1 MKLVVNK
8 KGLIFFIIF
17 TICILSFLFYP
28 KDNSDIKKKRT
39 SLSQHSKIE
48 NVKEKPNKVMK
59 TYEKKKSTKPL
70 LICIDPGHQSKANTA
85 LEPLGPG
92 SSEMKIK
99 VAGGTTGV
107 VTKKPEYVLSLEA
120 SLKLGEILKKSGYKV
135 IFTRTTNNVNLSNK
149 ERAEIANKNN
159 ADLYIRIH
167 ADGSTDHSTK
177 GFSVLT
183 PSKEN
188 PFIPSLYKN
197 SLLISQN
204 IVEEVTKDQST
215 KVKGISYRDD
225 LSGFNWSKV
234 PVTLVELGFMTNP
247 EEDRKLSD
255 QHYLTNLLMKIADGI
270 NRYSSDVIDNGSKV
284 EGGKKS

>member
-8 KGLIFFIIF
+8 KSIIFFIIF
-17 TICILSFLFYP
+17 TICILSYLFYP
-28 KDNSDIKKKRT
+28 KDHSGIKPHKT
-39 SLSQHSKIE
+39 SLSQQPKIE
-48 NVKEKPNKVMK
+48 TVKEKPNKVIQ

-70 LICIDPGHQSKANTA
+70 VICIDPGHQSKANTA

-99 VAGGTTGV
+99 VAGGTTGI

-120 SLKLGEILKKSGYKV
+120 SLKLGEILKKRGYNV

-159 ADLYIRIH
+159 ADLFIRIH
-167 ADGSTDHSTK
+167 ADGSNDHSTK

-188 PFIPSLYKN
+188 PYIPSLYKD

-204 IVEEVTKDQST
+204 IVEEVKKEQST
-215 KVKGISYRDD
+215 IVKGISYRDD

-234 PVTLVELGFMTNP
+234 PVTLIELGFMTNP

-255 QHYLTNLLMKIADGI
+255 QQYLTNLLMKIADGI
-270 NRYSSDVIDNGSKV
+270 DQYSSDVNDDGSNV
-284 EGGKKS
+284 QVGK

>member
-8 KGLIFFIIF
+8 KIIIFFMLF

-28 KDNSDIKKKRT
+28 KDHSDIKPNKT
-39 SLSQHSKIE
+39 SLSQQPTIAS
-48 NVKEKPNKVMK
+48 VKENSNKVIQ
-59 TYEKKKSTKPL
+59 TYEKKNSKKPL

-107 VTKKPEYVLSLEA
+107 VTKKPEYILSLEA
-120 SLKLGEILKKSGYKV
+120 SLRLGEILKKRGYNV
-135 IFTRTTNNVNLSNK
+135 VFTRTTNNVNLSNK
-149 ERAEIANKNN
+149 ERAEIANKSN
-159 ADLYIRIH
+159 ADLFIRIH
-167 ADGSTDHSTK
+167 ADGSNDHSTK

-188 PFIPSLYKN
+188 PYIPSLYKD

-204 IVEEVTKDQST
+204 IVEEVTNDQST
-215 KVKGISYRDD
+215 IVKGISYRDD

-234 PVTLVELGFMTNP
+234 PVTLIELGFMTNP

-255 QHYLTNLLMKIADGI
+255 PQYLTSLLMKIADGI
-270 NRYSSDVIDNGSKV
+270 DRYNSDV
-284 EGGKKS
+284 GK

>member
-1 MKLVVNK
+1 MKLVDNK
-8 KGLIFFIIF
+8 KIIIFFMIF
-17 TICILSFLFYP
+17 TVCILSYLFYP
-28 KDNSDIKKKRT
+28 KDHSDIKPNKT
-39 SLSQHSKIE
+39 SLSQQPKIE
-48 NVKEKPNKVMK
+48 NVKEKPNKVIQ
-59 TYEKKKSTKPL
+59 TNEKKNSKKPL
-70 LICIDPGHQSKANTA
+70 VICIDPGHQSKANTA

-99 VAGGTTGV
+99 VTGGTTGV
-107 VTKKPEYVLSLEA
+107 VTKKPEYVLSLDA
-120 SLKLGEILKKSGYKV
+120 SLRLGEILKKRGYSV

-159 ADLYIRIH
+159 ADLFIRIH
-167 ADGSTDHSTK
+167 ADGSNDHSTK

-188 PFIPSLYKN
+188 PYIPSLYMD

-234 PVTLVELGFMTNP
+234 PVTLIELGFMTNS

-255 QHYLTNLLMKIADGI
+255 PQYLTNLMMKIADGI
-270 NRYSSDVIDNGSKV
+270 DRYSSEVIDDGSR
-284 EGGKKS
+284 

>member
-1 MKLVVNK
+1 LKLVVNK

-17 TICILSFLFYP
+17 TICILSYLFYP
-28 KDNSDIKKKRT
+28 KDHSDIKTNKT
-39 SLSQHSKIE
+39 SLSQQPKIE
-48 NVKEKPNKVMK
+48 TVKEKPNKVIQ

-70 LICIDPGHQSKANTA
+70 VICIDPGHQSKANTA

-92 SSEMKIK
+92 SNEMKIK

-120 SLKLGEILKKSGYKV
+120 SLKLGEILKKRGYKV

-159 ADLYIRIH
+159 ADLFLRIH
-167 ADGSTDHSTK
+167 ADGSNDHSTK

-188 PFIPSLYKN
+188 PYIPSLYKD
-197 SLLISQN
+197 SLLISQK
-204 IVEEVTKDQST
+204 IVEELKKEQST
-215 KVKGISYRDD
+215 NVKGISYRDD
-225 LSGFNWSKV
+225 LTGFNWSKV
-234 PVTLVELGFMTNP
+234 PVTLIELGFMTNP
-247 EEDRKLSD
+247 EEDQKLSD
-255 QHYLTNLLMKIADGI
+255 PQYLTNLLMKIADGI
-270 NRYSSDVIDNGSKV
+270 DRYSSEIIDDGSK
-284 EGGKKS
+284 

>member
-8 KGLIFFIIF
+8 KSIIFFIIF
-17 TICILSFLFYP
+17 TICILSYLFYP
-28 KDNSDIKKKRT
+28 KDHSGIKPHKT
-39 SLSQHSKIE
+39 SLSQQPKIE
-48 NVKEKPNKVMK
+48 TVKEKPNKVIQ

-70 LICIDPGHQSKANTA
+70 VICIDPGHQSKANTA

-99 VAGGTTGV
+99 VAGGTTGI

-120 SLKLGEILKKSGYKV
+120 SLKLGEILKKRGYNV

-149 ERAEIANKNN
+149 ERAEIAYKYH
-159 ADLYIRIH
+159 ADLFIRIH
-167 ADGSTDHSTK
+167 ADGSNDHSTK

-183 PSKEN
+183 PSKDN
-188 PFIPSLYKN
+188 PYIPKLYKD

-204 IVEEVTKDQST
+204 IVEEVKKEQST
-215 KVKGISYRDD
+215 DVKGISFRDD
-225 LSGFNWSKV
+225 ISGFNWSKI
-234 PVTLVELGFMTNP
+234 PVTLIELGFMTNP

-255 QHYLTNLLMKIADGI
+255 PQYLTNLMMKIADGI
-270 NRYSSDVIDNGSKV
+270 DQYSSDVNDDGSNV
-284 EGGKKS
+284 QVGK

>member
-8 KGLIFFIIF
+8 KSIIFFIIF
-17 TICILSFLFYP
+17 TICILSYLFYP
-28 KDNSDIKKKRT
+28 KDHSGIKPHKT
-39 SLSQHSKIE
+39 SLSQQPKIE
-48 NVKEKPNKVMK
+48 TVKEKPNKVIQ

-70 LICIDPGHQSKANTA
+70 VICIDPGHQSKANTA

-99 VAGGTTGV
+99 VAGGTTGI

-120 SLKLGEILKKSGYKV
+120 SLKLGEILKKRGYNV

-159 ADLYIRIH
+159 ADLFIRIH
-167 ADGSTDHSTK
+167 ADGSNDHSTK

-188 PFIPSLYKN
+188 PSIPSLYKD

-204 IVEEVTKDQST
+204 IVEEVKKEQST
-215 KVKGISYRDD
+215 IVKGISYRDD

-234 PVTLVELGFMTNP
+234 PVTLIELGFMTNP
-247 EEDRKLSD
+247 EEDQKLSD
-255 QHYLTNLLMKIADGI
+255 PQYLTNLMMKIADGI
-270 NRYSSDVIDNGSKV
+270 DQYSSDVNDDGSNV
-284 EGGKKS
+284 QVGK

>member
-8 KGLIFFIIF
+8 KSIIFFIIF

-28 KDNSDIKKKRT
+28 KDHSDIKPNKT
-39 SLSQHSKIE
+39 SLSQQPKIE
-48 NVKEKPNKVMK
+48 TVKEKPNKVIQ

-70 LICIDPGHQSKANTA
+70 VICIDPGHQSKAITA

-99 VAGGTTGV
+99 VAGGTTGI

-120 SLKLGEILKKSGYKV
+120 SLKLGEILKKRGYNV

-159 ADLYIRIH
+159 ADLFIRIH
-167 ADGSTDHSTK
+167 ADGSNDHSTK

-188 PFIPSLYKN
+188 PYIPSLYKD

-204 IVEEVTKDQST
+204 IVEEVKKEQST
-215 KVKGISYRDD
+215 IVKGISYRDD

-234 PVTLVELGFMTNP
+234 PVTLIELGFMTNP

-255 QHYLTNLLMKIADGI
+255 QQYLTNLLMKIADGI
-270 NRYSSDVIDNGSKV
+270 DQYSSDVNDDGSNV
-284 EGGKKS
+284 QVGK

>member
-1 MKLVVNK
+1 M
-8 KGLIFFIIF
+8 IF

-28 KDNSDIKKKRT
+28 KDHSDIKPHKT
-39 SLSQHSKIE
+39 SLIQQSKIE
-48 NVKEKPNKVMK
+48 TLKEKSNKVIQ
-59 TYEKKKSTKPL
+59 TYEKKNSTKPL
-70 LICIDPGHQSKANTA
+70 IICIDPGHQSKANTA

-99 VAGGTTGV
+99 VTGGTTGV
-107 VTKKPEYVLSLEA
+107 VTKKPEYILSLEA
-120 SLKLGEILKKSGYKV
+120 SLKLGEILKKRGYNV

-159 ADLYIRIH
+159 VDLFIRIH
-167 ADGSTDHSTK
+167 ADGSNDNSTK

-183 PSKEN
+183 PSKKN
-188 PFIPSLYKN
+188 PYIPSLYKD

-204 IVEEVTKDQST
+204 IVEEVKKDQST
-215 KVKGISYRDD
+215 IVKGISYRDD

-234 PVTLVELGFMTNP
+234 PVTLIELGYMTNP

-255 QHYLTNLLMKIADGI
+255 QQYLINLLMKIADGI
-270 NRYSSDVIDNGSKV
+270 DRYSSEVIDDGSK
-284 EGGKKS
+284 

>member
-1 MKLVVNK
+1 MKLVVNIK
-8 KGLIFFIIF
+8 ILIFFIII
-17 TICILSFLFYP
+17 TICILSFLYYQ
-28 KDNSDIKKKRT
+28 KDKSDIKPNK
-39 SLSQHSKIE
+39 SSHSQQLNID
-48 NVKEKPNKVMK
+48 NVKEKPNKVIQ
-59 TYEKKKSTKPL
+59 TNEKKNIIKPL
-70 LICIDPGHQSKANTA
+70 VICIDPGHQSKANTA

-92 SSEMKIK
+92 SSVMKIK

-107 VTKKPEYVLSLEA
+107 VTRKPEYILSLEA
-120 SLKLGEILKKSGYKV
+120 SLKLGDILKKRGYNV

-149 ERAEIANKNN
+149 ERADIANKNN
-159 ADLYIRIH
+159 ADLFIRIH
-167 ADGSTDHSTK
+167 ADGSIDHSTK

-188 PFIPSLYKN
+188 PFIPSLYKD

-204 IVEEVTKDQST
+204 IVEEVKKEQST

-234 PVTLVELGFMTNP
+234 PVTLIELGFMTNP

-255 QHYLTNLLMKIADGI
+255 QQYLTNLLMKIADGI
-270 NRYSSDVIDNGSKV
+270 DRYSSDVIGDGSNV
-284 EGGKKS
+284 HVGK

>member
-1 MKLVVNK
+1 M
-8 KGLIFFIIF
+8 IF
-17 TICILSFLFYP
+17 TVCILSYLFYP
-28 KDNSDIKKKRT
+28 KDHSDIKPNKT
-39 SLSQHSKIE
+39 SLSQQPKIE
-48 NVKEKPNKVMK
+48 NVIEKPNKVIQ
-59 TYEKKKSTKPL
+59 TNEKKNSKKSL
-70 LICIDPGHQSKANTA
+70 VICIDPGHQSKANTA

-107 VTKKPEYVLSLEA
+107 VTKTPEYVLSLEA
-120 SLKLGEILKKSGYKV
+120 SLKLGEILKKRGYNV

-159 ADLYIRIH
+159 ADLFIRIH
-167 ADGSTDHSTK
+167 ADGSNDHSTK

-188 PFIPSLYKN
+188 PYIPSLYKD

-234 PVTLVELGFMTNP
+234 PVTLIELGFMTNP

-255 QHYLTNLLMKIADGI
+255 QQYLTNLMMKIADGI
-270 NRYSSDVIDNGSKV
+270 DRYSSEVIDDGSR
-284 EGGKKS
+284 

>member
-8 KGLIFFIIF
+8 KSIIFFMIF

-28 KDNSDIKKKRT
+28 KDHSDIKPHKT
-39 SLSQHSKIE
+39 SLIQQSKIE
-48 NVKEKPNKVMK
+48 TLKEKSNKVIQ
-59 TYEKKKSTKPL
+59 TYEKKNSTKPL
-70 LICIDPGHQSKANTA
+70 IICIDPGHQSKANTA

-99 VAGGTTGV
+99 VTGGTTGV
-107 VTKKPEYVLSLEA
+107 VTKKPEYILSLEA
-120 SLKLGEILKKSGYKV
+120 SLKLGEILKKRGYNV

-159 ADLYIRIH
+159 VDLFIRIH
-167 ADGSTDHSTK
+167 ADGSNDNSTK

-183 PSKEN
+183 PSKKN
-188 PFIPSLYKN
+188 PYIPSLYKD

-204 IVEEVTKDQST
+204 IVEEVKKDQST
-215 KVKGISYRDD
+215 IVKGISYRDD

-234 PVTLVELGFMTNP
+234 PVTLIELGYMTNP

-255 QHYLTNLLMKIADGI
+255 QQYLINLLMKIADGI
-270 NRYSSDVIDNGSKV
+270 DRYSSEVIDDGSK
-284 EGGKKS
+284 

>member
-17 TICILSFLFYP
+17 TICILSYLFYP
-28 KDNSDIKKKRT
+28 KDHSDIKTNKT
-39 SLSQHSKIE
+39 SLSQQPKIE
-48 NVKEKPNKVMK
+48 TVKEKPNKVIQ

-70 LICIDPGHQSKANTA
+70 VICIDPGHQSKANTA

-92 SSEMKIK
+92 SNEMKIK

-120 SLKLGEILKKSGYKV
+120 SLKLGEILKKRGYKV

-159 ADLYIRIH
+159 ADLFLRIH
-167 ADGSTDHSTK
+167 ADGSNDHSTK

-188 PFIPSLYKN
+188 PYIPSLYKD
-197 SLLISQN
+197 SLLISQK
-204 IVEEVTKDQST
+204 IVEELKKEQST
-215 KVKGISYRDD
+215 NVKGISYRDD
-225 LSGFNWSKV
+225 LTGFNWSKV
-234 PVTLVELGFMTNP
+234 PVTLIELGFMTNP
-247 EEDRKLSD
+247 EEDQKLSD
-255 QHYLTNLLMKIADGI
+255 PQYLTNLLMKIADGI
-270 NRYSSDVIDNGSKV
+270 DRYSSEIIDDGSK
-284 EGGKKS
+284 

>member
-1 MKLVVNK
+1 MI
-8 KGLIFFIIF
+8 IFFMIF
-17 TICILSFLFYP
+17 IICILSFLFYP
-28 KDNSDIKKKRT
+28 KDHSDNKPHKT
-39 SLSQHSKIE
+39 SLSQQPKIE
-48 NVKEKPNKVMK
+48 NFKEKSNKVIQ
-59 TYEKKKSTKPL
+59 TNEKKNSKKPL
-70 LICIDPGHQSKANTA
+70 VICIDPGHQSKANTA

-120 SLKLGEILKKSGYKV
+120 SLKLGEILKKRGYNV

-149 ERAEIANKNN
+149 ERAEIANKIN
-159 ADLYIRIH
+159 ADLFIRIH
-167 ADGSTDHSTK
+167 ADGSNDHSTK

-188 PFIPSLYKN
+188 PYISSLYKD

-204 IVEEVTKDQST
+204 IVEEVKKDQYT

-234 PVTLVELGFMTNP
+234 PVTLIELGFMTNP

-255 QHYLTNLLMKIADGI
+255 PHYLTSLLMKIADGI
-270 NRYSSDVIDNGSKV
+270 DRYSSEVIDDGSK
-284 EGGKKS
+284 

>member
-17 TICILSFLFYP
+17 TICILSYLFYP
-28 KDNSDIKKKRT
+28 KDHSDIKTNKT
-39 SLSQHSKIE
+39 SLSQQPKIE
-48 NVKEKPNKVMK
+48 TVKEKPNKVIQ

-70 LICIDPGHQSKANTA
+70 VICIDPGHQSKANTA

-92 SSEMKIK
+92 SNEMKIK

-120 SLKLGEILKKSGYKV
+120 SLKLGEILKKRGYKV

-159 ADLYIRIH
+159 ADLFIRIH
-167 ADGSTDHSTK
+167 ADGSNDHSTK

-188 PFIPSLYKN
+188 PYIPSLYKD
-197 SLLISQN
+197 SLLISQK
-204 IVEEVTKDQST
+204 IVEELKKEQST
-215 KVKGISYRDD
+215 NVKGISYRDD
-225 LSGFNWSKV
+225 LTGFNWSKV
-234 PVTLVELGFMTNP
+234 PVTLIELGFMTNP
-247 EEDRKLSD
+247 EEDQKLSD
-255 QHYLTNLLMKIADGI
+255 PQYLTNLLMKIADGI
-270 NRYSSDVIDNGSKV
+270 DRYSSEIIDDGSK
-284 EGGKKS
+284 

>member
-8 KGLIFFIIF
+8 KIIIFFMIF
-17 TICILSFLFYP
+17 IICILSFIFYQ
-28 KDNSDIKKKRT
+28 KDQSDNKPHKT
-39 SLSQHSKIE
+39 SISQQPKIE
-48 NVKEKPNKVMK
+48 NVKEKSNKVIQ
-59 TYEKKKSTKPL
+59 TNEKKNSKKPL
-70 LICIDPGHQSKANTA
+70 VICIDPGHQSKANTA

-120 SLKLGEILKKSGYKV
+120 SLKLGEILKKRGYNV

-149 ERAEIANKNN
+149 ERAEIANKIN
-159 ADLYIRIH
+159 ADLFIRIH
-167 ADGSTDHSTK
+167 ADGSNDHSTK

-188 PFIPSLYKN
+188 PYISSLYKD

-204 IVEEVTKDQST
+204 IVEEVKKDQYT

-234 PVTLVELGFMTNP
+234 PVTLIELGFMTNP

-255 QHYLTNLLMKIADGI
+255 PHYLTSLLMKIADGI
-270 NRYSSDVIDNGSKV
+270 DRYSSEVIDDGS
-284 EGGKKS
+284 S